1 MTHYGACETV
11 AMCFGDDARPPAPPV
26 RGPVGD
32 HGDLVLTS
40 ADGTQFAAYHA
51 QPAEGSGQA
60 IVILP
65 DVRGLHTFYKE
76 LAERFAEAGLRAV
89 AIDYFGRTAGL
100 TGRDEDF
107 AFREHIEATTPAQIA
122 ADTAA
127 GMAWLREQAGV
138 RSMYTVGF
146 CFGGSNSWAQS
157 AAGHDLSGSIGFYGV
172 PSRVADLVPLMRS
185 PLLMLA
191 AGEDFTPVEA
201 VEAFAGQARAQG
213 VEVDLTVFPGAPHS
227 FFDRSYGEHQDAC
240 DQSWRLML
248 DFVARHSTQD

>member
-1 MTHYGACETV
+1 
-11 AMCFGDDARPPAPPV
+11 MCFGDDARPPAPPV

-51 QPAEGSGQA
+51 QPAEGSAQA

-65 DVRGLHTFYKE
+65 DVRGLHPFYKE
-76 LAERFAEAGLRAV
+76 LAERFAEAGLHAI

-100 TGRDEDF
+100 TARDEDF
-107 AFREHIEATTPAQIA
+107 AFRPHVEATQPGQIA
-122 ADTAA
+122 EDTGA
-127 GMAWLREQAGV
+127 GAAWLRQQAGV
-138 RSMYTVGF
+138 RSVFTVGF

-157 AAGHDLSGSIGFYGV
+157 ASGLDLAGNIGFYGQ
-172 PSRVADLVPLMRS
+172 PARVSDLVPMMRS

-201 VEAFAGQARAQG
+201 VEAFAADARGQG

-227 FFDRSYGEHQDAC
+227 FFDRSYAEHQDAC

-248 DFVARHSTQD
+248 DFVARHSTKE

>member
-1 MTHYGACETV
+1 
-11 AMCFGDDARPPAPPV
+11 MCFGDEARPPAPPV

-51 QPAEGSGQA
+51 HPAGGSTQA
-60 IVILP
+60 IVVMP

-76 LAERFAEAGLRAV
+76 LAERFAEAGLHSV

-100 TGRDEDF
+100 TGRDEEF
-107 AFREHIEATTPAQIA
+107 PFREHVEQTKPEQIA
-122 ADTAA
+122 ADVAA
-127 GMAWLREQAGV
+127 AVRYLREQTGV
-138 RSMYTVGF
+138 ASVYTVGF

-157 AAGHDLSGSIGFYGV
+157 AADHGLSGSIGFYGI
-172 PSRVADLVPLMRS
+172 PSRVESLLPQLRA

-191 AGEDFTPVEA
+191 AGADFTPVEA
-201 VEAFAGQARAQG
+201 VEEFATRAREQ

-227 FFDRSYGEHQDAC
+227 FFDRSYAEHQDAC
-240 DQSWRLML
+240 TESWRLML
-248 DFVARHSTQD
+248 DFMARHSTKD